1 MTASDDIE
9 PVDIRY
15 DNGNQ
20 RLEVTWSDDR
30 ETVYGYEFLR
40 WNCRCAA
47 CIGEGGYKGMLA
59 EITELRPEQFRAITA
74 MELVG
79 SYGIRPTWS
88 DGHNTG
94 IYMFDR
100 LRTLSDPDHPSGR
113 PANAGGTRA
122 GCPLWRE
129 GAHVKQIRR
138 KVGAGTQEPPISGNQ
153 ACVRDHGGSET

>member
-15 DNGNQ
+15 DNGNG
-20 RLEVTWSDDR
+20 RLEITWSDDR

-59 EITELRPEQFRAITA
+59 EMTELRPEQHRAITA

-79 SYGIRPTWS
+79 TYGIRPTWS
-88 DGHNTG
+88 DGHNSG

-100 LRTLSDPDHPSGR
+100 LRTLTDPDHPAR
-113 PANAGGTRA
+113 
-122 GCPLWRE
+122 
-129 GAHVKQIRR
+129 
-138 KVGAGTQEPPISGNQ
+138 
-153 ACVRDHGGSET
+153 

>member
-15 DNGNQ
+15 DNGNG
-20 RLEVTWSDDR
+20 RLEITWSDDR

-59 EITELRPEQFRAITA
+59 EMTELRPEQYRAITA

-79 SYGIRPTWS
+79 TYGIRPAWS
-88 DGHNTG
+88 DGHNSG

-100 LRTLSDPDHPSGR
+100 LRTLRDPDYASG
-113 PANAGGTRA
+113 
-122 GCPLWRE
+122 
-129 GAHVKQIRR
+129 
-138 KVGAGTQEPPISGNQ
+138 
-153 ACVRDHGGSET
+153 